1 MIGNFLTRG
10 LVMLFGYAYPAYECF
25 KTVEKNKPDVEE
37 LRFWCQYWILVAMLT
52 IFERVGDNFISW
64 IPMYSEAKLAFVIFL
79 WYPKTKGTTYV
90 YDSFFRPY
98 MAKHETEIDRNL
110 LELRARAGEV
120 AVAYCQ
126 KAASYGQ
133 SRVFEVLQYIA
144 ARSTPRPSRAQRPP
158 RAHQRPE
165 AAAAAHQP
173 PSATRQPS
181 IRSQTSQLQNEE
193 PASTTTSASSIQQE
207 KDVGPETS
215 STKGPS
221 TSAPAALAPAAAP
234 LLDATT
240 AIAPVKKSMSLPAA
254 PGTSSQ
260 SPTNGLEEVE
270 KGLPHA
276 PVPPEETGMEEAI
289 RVTRA
294 RLRKTQSEVNK

>member
-1 MIGNFLTRG
+1 LIRHYLKSESFQYLWGCPSHNHTNSPLTD
-10 LVMLFGYAYPAYECF
+10 C
-25 KTVEKNKPDVEE
+25 
-37 LRFWCQYWILVAMLT
+37 
-52 IFERVGDNFISW
+52 
-64 IPMYSEAKLAFVIFL
+64 IFL
-79 WYPKTKGTTYV
+79 LK
-90 YDSFFRPY
+90 
-98 MAKHETEIDRNL
+98 
-110 LELRARAGEV
+110 
-120 AVAYCQ
+120 
-126 KAASYGQ
+126 
-133 SRVFEVLQYIA
+133 LQ
-144 ARSTPRPSRAQRPP
+144 
-158 RAHQRPE
+158 QRPE

-207 KDVGPETS
+207 KDVGPETG

-240 AIAPVKKSMSLPAA
+240 AIAPVKKTMSLPAA

-276 PVPPEETGMEEAI
+276 PVPLEETVMEEAI